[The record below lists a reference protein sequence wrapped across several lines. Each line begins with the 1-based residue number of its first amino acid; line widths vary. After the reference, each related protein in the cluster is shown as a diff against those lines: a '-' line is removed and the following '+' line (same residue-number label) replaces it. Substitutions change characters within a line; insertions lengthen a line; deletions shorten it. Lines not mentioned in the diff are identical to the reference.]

1 MNTDKGIDE
10 GERKEESKRESVRM
24 KQIPY
29 PLSRIR
35 NDMAARGVIYGFE

>member
-1 MNTDKGIDE
+1 
-10 GERKEESKRESVRM
+10 M